1 MRALPGAGRRD
12 AVARRLSVEFD
23 GVLPCA
29 IVEAE
34 VAASEAEL
42 RGQVPPGS
50 LDELL
55 HHLAGYR
62 LRQRAGAY

>member
-1 MRALPGAGRRD
+1 MQVLPGAGRRD
-12 AVARRLSVEFD
+12 AVARRLAAEFD

-34 VAASEAEL
+34 VAAAEAEL
-42 RGQVPPGS
+42 CGQVPPGS

-62 LRQRAGAY
+62 LRQRAGAH

>member
-1 MRALPGAGRRD
+1 MQALPGAGRRD

-23 GVLPCA
+23 GVLPSV

-34 VAASEAEL
+34 VATAEAEL

-62 LRQRAGAY
+62 LRQRSGAH